1 MNRKI
6 LFTPVGGTDPI
17 SSTNCYDGAIL
28 HICRHYKPDK
38 VIMYMS
44 KEMLE
49 NQEKAHQ
56 KLVNETAAKMLEHQ
70 VKKLGNINVNGE
82 RQTPISLENNQD
94 EVSKMAEYFFS
105 QT

>member
-49 NQEKAHQ
+49 NQEKMIDTDIVWTNFA
-56 KLVNETAAKMLEHQ
+56 
-70 VKKLGNINVNGE
+70 ICRNV
-82 RQTPISLENNQD
+82 L
-94 EVSKMAEYFFS
+94 
-105 QT
+105 

>member
-44 KEMLE
+44 KEML
-49 NQEKAHQ
+49 
-56 KLVNETAAKMLEHQ
+56 
-70 VKKLGNINVNGE
+70 
-82 RQTPISLENNQD
+82 
-94 EVSKMAEYFFS
+94 
-105 QT
+105 